1 MTSRA
6 RRPSGAGTETT
17 RSDRHSAAGGRQLS
31 GGGTESPRLERHGG
45 HDRRHRIQFFTIA
58 EIAEMLRVATRTVRR
73 WITAGELV
81 AHRLGSNGN
90 TVRIAEPDLRAFLAI
105 HREG

>member
-1 MTSRA
+1 
-6 RRPSGAGTETT
+6 
-17 RSDRHSAAGGRQLS
+17 
-31 GGGTESPRLERHGG
+31 
-45 HDRRHRIQFFTIA
+45 
-58 EIAEMLRVATRTVRR
+58 MLRVATRTVRR

>member
-6 RRPSGAGTETT
+6 RRPSGAGTETA

-45 HDRRHRIQFFTIA
+45 HDRRQRIQFFTIA
-58 EIAEMLRVATRTVRR
+58 EVAEMLRVCTRTVRR
-73 WITAGELV
+73 WIAAGKLV
-81 AHRLGSNGN
+81 THRFDSA
-90 TVRIAEPDLRAFLAI
+90 VRIAEPDLRAFLAL